1 MYLPPRNRLM
11 RWIADVGSELP
22 GPVQQRLRSYFYT
35 SKIALVVG
43 AINTIAVATVAYFR
57 TDNPVFAAIALADLF
72 LLVTRVALLGRVN
85 ASSGPLFACGLLWA
99 GLLGATSALV
109 VTTADVAM
117 SIVALAS
124 GLGAIGGIT
133 GRNFA
138 ARRYAMMQVLII
150 DLSYKV
156 PFTSVYPEFIPLI
169 LVQTMVF
176 VLMNWS
182 IMNQNRAATIQAI
195 QGEMESRRQSVTDP
209 LTGLTNR
216 RGLEEAFDAL
226 HATGRRPTLFY
237 LDLDGFKQVN
247 DRLGHGTGDIVLR
260 EVARRLR
267 DVVGPHD
274 TVCRL
279 GGDEFL
285 VLAAQIDRRAA
296 QRVGDRIVAAIAV
309 PFAIDDNLSAKIGVS
324 IGIAEDGSTLAA
336 MMLRADQAL
345 YASKTSGKGCCTL
358 FREPDP
364 ALGTAA

>member
-1 MYLPPRNRLM
+1 M
-11 RWIADVGSELP
+11 RWIAEVGNELP
-22 GPVQQRLRSYFYT
+22 DPVQQRLRSYFFT
-35 SKIALVVG
+35 SKVALVVG
-43 AINTIAVATVAYFR
+43 AINTIAVATVAYIR
-57 TDNPVFAAIALADLF
+57 TDNPVFAAIALADL
-72 LLVTRVALLGRVN
+72 LLLIIRVVLLRRTN
-85 ASSGPLFACGLLWA
+85 ASSGLLFASGLLWA

-124 GLGAIGGIT
+124 GLGAIAGIL

-138 ARRYAMMQVLII
+138 ARRYAMMQVIII
-150 DLSYKV
+150 DLSYKIS
-156 PFTSVYPEFIPLI
+156 FTCVYPEFLPLI
-169 LVQTMVF
+169 LLQTVMF
-176 VLMNWS
+176 LLMNWA
-182 IMNQNRAATIQAI
+182 IVNQHRASTIQAI

-226 HATGRRPTLFY
+226 HATGQRPSLFY

-267 DVVGPHD
+267 GAVGPD
-274 TVCRL
+274 ETVCRL

-285 VLAAQIDRRAA
+285 VLAARIDRRAA
-296 QRVGDRIVAAIAV
+296 QRLGERIIAAIAA
-309 PFAIDDNLSAKIGVS
+309 PFEIDDNISAKIGIS
-324 IGIAEDGSTLAA
+324 IGIAEDGPNLAA

-358 FREPDP
+358 FREPGP
-364 ALGTAA
+364 VLGSAA